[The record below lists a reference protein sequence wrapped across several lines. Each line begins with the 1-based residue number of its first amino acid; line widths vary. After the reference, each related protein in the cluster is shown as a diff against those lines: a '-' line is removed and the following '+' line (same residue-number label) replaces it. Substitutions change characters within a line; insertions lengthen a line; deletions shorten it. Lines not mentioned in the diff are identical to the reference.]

1 MGLAA
6 STVAVHPSTG
16 FVWTC
21 ELDNKKQWN
30 HAPLVTFQLNCKWI
44 CHIWVSLLFGQQTVF
59 LFSRKSQPGVQN
71 TGPSGS
77 LLEKQNYK
85 LKIGMWK
92 LKSSPLT
99 LKMFEF
105 FFWMTFS
112 FSPRHRALNV
122 ASEYAELCSDS
133 YLVNLLSETM
143 FNIFSDTEG
152 LESFPITLQRW
163 CSALMSPTVDYHLIA
178 AQRALY
184 ASPLTI
190 LHLFCSQHC
199 NYNNS
204 NNHRSR
210 PHIHF
215 PQPFFSFN
223 IF

>member
-1 MGLAA
+1 MDLSHLSKSPLRATNSFPVQQEVTAWCAERGAGWI
-6 STVAVHPSTG
+6 TVR
-16 FVWTC
+16 
-21 ELDNKKQWN
+21 KK
-30 HAPLVTFQLNCKWI
+30 
-44 CHIWVSLLFGQQTVF
+44 
-59 LFSRKSQPGVQN
+59 
-71 TGPSGS
+71 
-77 LLEKQNYK
+77 ENYK
-85 LKIGMWK
+85 LKTGMWK

-99 LKMFEF
+99 LKMFDFF

-112 FSPRHRALNV
+112 LSPKHRGLNV
-122 ASEYAELCSDS
+122 ASECAELCSDS

-190 LHLFCSQHC
+190 LHLCCSQHC

-204 NNHRSR
+204 NNHRSGPR
-210 PHIHF
+210 IHF
-215 PQPFFSFN
+215 PQPFFHS
-223 IF
+223 